1 MSSRSRIV
9 IGWLGMVALAAAC
22 RGRPQQAALSE
33 PPQGRFIAEYGPGTA
48 EYEDFRAGL
57 IANRF
62 LDTIATRLNDSLRIP
77 ADITLSTEHCEEP
90 NASYRPDL
98 KRVTLCYELFRAL
111 SERFAGEV
119 SGDYLVTG
127 TLVFALMH
135 ELGHALIDVLQL
147 PTTGREED
155 AVDQL
160 ATILL
165 LNQGAIGDSLAFGAV
180 GWFLNNAEASQLDDL
195 ALADDHGLDK
205 QRVYNIVCW
214 IYGRDPDRY
223 PEVIAQGWLPEHR
236 ADGCPT
242 EYNRLRKS
250 WAQLL
255 SPYRRGPRGIAG
267 KGTGAETGGG
277 FP

>member
-1 MSSRSRIV
+1 MLRLCAPPEV
-9 IGWLGMVALAAAC
+9 LALLILASAGCA
-22 RGRPQQAALSE
+22 REQPREQQSTRPE
-33 PPQGRFIAEYGPGTA
+33 EGRFIAEYGPPTP
-48 EYEDFRAGL
+48 EFEDFRAGL

-62 LDTIATRLNDSLRIP
+62 LDTIVARLNDSLRIP
-77 ADITLSTEHCEEP
+77 KDMTLATAHCDEP
-90 NASYRPDL
+90 NASYRPEL
-98 KRVTLCYELFRAL
+98 RRVTLCYELFRAL
-111 SERFAGEV
+111 SEQFASEV
-119 SGDYLVTG
+119 GGDYLVTG

-135 ELGHALIDVLQL
+135 ELGHGLIDVLQL

-180 GWFLNNAEASQLDDL
+180 SWFATNARSSQLDDL

-205 QRVYNIVCW
+205 QRVYNIICW

-223 PEVIAQGWLPEHR
+223 PEVLKEGWLPEHR
-236 ADGCPT
+236 AERCPE
-242 EYNRLRKS
+242 EYQRLRRS

-255 SPYRRGPRGIAG
+255 APYRRGPP
-267 KGTGAETGGG
+267 EENHGG
-277 FP
+277 